1 MSSPTQPHIRGALYV
16 QGWVRQGKFGLGF
29 GPRNLLPAET
39 AVRAQVGQ
47 VRRTLSKHGALPS
60 SGVGAGQRCDLHV
73 ALAYQ
78 RQLAVRG

>member
-1 MSSPTQPHIRGALYV
+1 MSGPTQPHISGGLNA
-16 QGWVRQGKFGLGF
+16 QGWVRQDKFGLGF

-60 SGVGAGQRCDLHV
+60 SGMGA
-73 ALAYQ
+73 
-78 RQLAVRG
+78 